1 MNTEIKGGNKKAI
14 NRKFVIIGGKKI
26 YYTNA
31 QDLKNKLQATPQEI
45 KTVKE
50 NKDRYIHNVNSGEI
64 AKFKPSE
71 KPLFFDEFGVKKPN
85 KKYYYDDITIKRKID
100 GIRQTIT
107 INNTPILFNDEPI
120 KIKNIIAEYR
130 FLYTSSKNLFP
141 KPPKSP
147 KSIIIRDEIIIDSY
161 ETLEEIIKT
170 NIKQNDEDYL
180 KSQPDKII
188 LGEEGYLKL
197 ECMSTVDDNIKF
209 NISKMGLKDD
219 KPLIIDAFGKQQI
232 EINNNNCV
240 HDLLIKKYKQISANT
255 IKKLGDI
262 NGVNVEQ
269 IKEFCKKY
277 NIKMVAY
284 DINLNVIDTH
294 YPTNK
299 RKISNLIFIA
309 YNNHIYEIDNNYL
322 KEYKTLKYNNIEYI
336 QDLNTKLISFLDS
349 GILPSNINCDGINI
363 KYFVV
368 NNILYHNN
376 DEYDTV
382 KEILKIFGLLDK
394 LTPFMTLSSVSDA
407 IEELYKTNNI
417 HSFFPYQI
425 RFNCG
430 LNYINKDIKEDEL
443 ITIDNNKHYPAI
455 LRDLDILYTT
465 DIRYTNFIEKPKT
478 IEKNYLY
485 IATPKKNNI
494 LMPITDFY
502 FGEYLLYCKN
512 EGIDFDLLEGIQI
525 YEKENYYKKMIND
538 LYLKLDEQTF
548 KNIMVRMIGRFNN
561 TELKKYST
569 TKFNKIC
576 NNDETKTSD
585 SFYMPLNDKYN
596 ILYESVDKTPNLYS
610 KVLIRL
616 QILTQSRKILYE
628 KIKEMNLTTKD
639 IKQIKTDSITFINKN
654 KDIKN
659 LGKDM
664 GLWKIQEVNEYFKEP
679 FYFENIPL
687 TMKQKLFNN
696 TIYVDYAGS
705 GKTYHIINKLIPTLK
720 DNYIILTPSHSALKE
735 YRQKKINC
743 NVIQKYA
750 YNNSIP
756 EEDIIIVDEIG
767 MVNTKCNEILI
778 KASIM
783 GKKIY
788 SFGDFKQLSPVN
800 DYISNSPLYLNMMY
814 KEITSL
820 KTNHRNNLT
829 FEYYDS
835 LLNGDDKYLLSEV
848 KKYNSNS
855 YKDADIIICFRNETR
870 KLYNDLMLEHL
881 NKDHGDENTKI
892 VCKTNDLYNKNIY
905 NNFYYT
911 VIEKN
916 EDTLIITDDNENFT
930 ITIDEFNKYFEAGY
944 CRTLYNIQ
952 GESIKSFFYAPEDY
966 KFLDN
971 VRTYTLISRLKTK

>member
-455 LRDLDILYTT
+455 LRDLTT
-465 DIRYTNFIEKPKT
+465 
-478 IEKNYLY
+478 
-485 IATPKKNNI
+485 
-494 LMPITDFY
+494 
-502 FGEYLLYCKN
+502 
-512 EGIDFDLLEGIQI
+512 
-525 YEKENYYKKMIND
+525 
-538 LYLKLDEQTF
+538 
-548 KNIMVRMIGRFNN
+548 
-561 TELKKYST
+561 
-569 TKFNKIC
+569 
-576 NNDETKTSD
+576 
-585 SFYMPLNDKYN
+585 
-596 ILYESVDKTPNLYS
+596 
-610 KVLIRL
+610 
-616 QILTQSRKILYE
+616 
-628 KIKEMNLTTKD
+628 
-639 IKQIKTDSITFINKN
+639 
-654 KDIKN
+654 
-659 LGKDM
+659 
-664 GLWKIQEVNEYFKEP
+664 
-679 FYFENIPL
+679 
-687 TMKQKLFNN
+687 
-696 TIYVDYAGS
+696 
-705 GKTYHIINKLIPTLK
+705 
-720 DNYIILTPSHSALKE
+720 
-735 YRQKKINC
+735 
-743 NVIQKYA
+743 
-750 YNNSIP
+750 
-756 EEDIIIVDEIG
+756 
-767 MVNTKCNEILI
+767 
-778 KASIM
+778 
-783 GKKIY
+783 
-788 SFGDFKQLSPVN
+788 
-800 DYISNSPLYLNMMY
+800 
-814 KEITSL
+814 
-820 KTNHRNNLT
+820 
-829 FEYYDS
+829 
-835 LLNGDDKYLLSEV
+835 
-848 KKYNSNS
+848 
-855 YKDADIIICFRNETR
+855 
-870 KLYNDLMLEHL
+870 
-881 NKDHGDENTKI
+881 
-892 VCKTNDLYNKNIY
+892 
-905 NNFYYT
+905 
-911 VIEKN
+911 
-916 EDTLIITDDNENFT
+916 
-930 ITIDEFNKYFEAGY
+930 
-944 CRTLYNIQ
+944 
-952 GESIKSFFYAPEDY
+952 
-966 KFLDN
+966 
-971 VRTYTLISRLKTK
+971 